1 MYDAGLAER
10 LHDLVG
16 GKFDM
21 ELATM
26 SGSGGY
32 RFLMNGHMCVF
43 IWGDR
48 LVIQIGEAAANAIA
62 IQPHA
67 GPMDFTGR
75 RMRGWAAITHEGV
88 ADDAALQRH
97 VDMAILFCA
106 TLPPKEGKP
115 KAKGSHKTTRKPN

>member
-16 GKFDM
+16 GMFEM

-26 SGSGGY
+26 FGGY
-32 RFLMNGHMCVF
+32 GFLMNGHMCVF

-48 LVIQIGEAAANAIA
+48 LVTRIGEVAANAIA
-62 IQPHA
+62 KQPHV
-67 GPMDFTGR
+67 GPMDLTGR

-88 ADDAALQRH
+88 AEDAALQRY
-97 VDMAILFCA
+97 VDMAIPFCA
-106 TLPPKEGKP
+106 TLPPKEAKP
-115 KAKGSHKTTRKPN
+115 TAKGSRKKTRKPN